1 MVEGWKGQG
10 QAGGLWWLGGKAGR
24 AVPGSY
30 YRCMEYWGQGA
41 GMRENGGGGKGK
53 ANGEG
58 GGKWFFHTCY
68 SAYAVYSGVGREGG
82 NCGKSGQTC
91 WELYEMVFI

>member
-1 MVEGWKGQG
+1 
-10 QAGGLWWLGGKAGR
+10 
-24 AVPGSY
+24 
-30 YRCMEYWGQGA
+30 ME
-41 GMRENGGGGKGK
+41 RRGKGK